1 MNIVIIGSGNIATH
15 LGRAFKMAGQ
25 TISQVWSRDIT
36 KASALADT
44 LAAQPID
51 SMLDLDR
58 TADLF
63 IIAVNDEAIRKIA
76 IELKLSDQ
84 LLLHTSGSTGL
95 SALEG
100 ASTKIGV
107 FYPLQT
113 FSKIKS
119 IDFRNIPIIIE
130 ANVPEVLAII
140 RAIADRL
147 SEKVIELNS
156 EQRKTL
162 HIGAV
167 FACNFA
173 NHLFGLAQE
182 LLEEK
187 GLDYELLK
195 PLIEETLN
203 KIEMN
208 SPVSVQT
215 GPAIREDQATIQTH
229 LELLKH
235 NPDLSELYIK
245 LSQSIVNLHKRSQG

>member
-1 MNIVIIGSGNIATH
+1 MNIVILGSGNIATH

-25 TISQVWSRDIT
+25 DILQVWSRDIAH
-36 KASALADT
+36 ASSLADT
-44 LAAQPID
+44 LAAEAID
-51 SMLDLDR
+51 NMFDLDR
-58 TADLF
+58 SADLF
-63 IIAVNDEAIRKIA
+63 IIAVKDEAIREIA
-76 IELKLSDQ
+76 LELKLSDQ
-84 LLLHTSGSTGL
+84 LLVHTSGSTGL

-100 ASTKIGV
+100 ASSKIGV

-119 IDFRNIPIIIE
+119 VDFRQIPIIIE
-130 ANVPEVLAII
+130 ANSPEVLSSI

-156 EQRKTL
+156 EQRKTI
-162 HIGAV
+162 HVAAV
-167 FACNFA
+167 FACNFT

-195 PLIEETLN
+195 PLIEETLS

-208 SPVSVQT
+208 DPVSVQT
-215 GPAIREDQATIQTH
+215 GPAIREDKATIQAH

-235 NPDLSELYIK
+235 NTALSELYTK